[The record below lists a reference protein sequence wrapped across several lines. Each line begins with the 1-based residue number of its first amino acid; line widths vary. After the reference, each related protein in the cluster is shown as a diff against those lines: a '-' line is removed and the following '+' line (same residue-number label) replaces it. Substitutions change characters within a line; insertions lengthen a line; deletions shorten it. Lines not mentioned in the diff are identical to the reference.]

1 MRFICCSL
9 FIFLFSNQTLLAQHQ
24 YVGVELST
32 FYPFIPT
39 KRIEQRFWPIYPEEQ
54 VKTKNIS
61 FSMKIAPGATLNAV
75 WGFRLKRLK
84 KIPVYFQT
92 GIGLRYY
99 YYALA
104 YNGTFTDQTNT
115 LRQYQLTYKKG
126 EYGICFSENMVFD
139 YKHFLFETGITPM
152 MSVVGYYD
160 YYHLINGIGE
170 IHEHSGSISKGY
182 VRFKLNCTMQVG
194 YDIIRKHFECV
205 PAIKAT
211 LSLADSESFAF
222 GQVPIQTGV
231 PVNTIGFSL
240 KLLYRK

>member
-1 MRFICCSL
+1 MRFICSSFL
-9 FIFLFSNQTLLAQHQ
+9 LLLFSNSALLAQHQ
-24 YVGVELST
+24 YAGVEIST

-39 KRIEQRFWPIYPEEQ
+39 KRIEHRFWPLYPEEQ
-54 VKTKNIS
+54 IKEKNIS

-75 WGFRLKRLK
+75 WGFRLKKLK

-115 LRQYQLTYKKG
+115 LHQYQLSYKKG
-126 EYGICFSENMVFD
+126 EYAICFSENMVFD

-152 MSVVGYYD
+152 LCIIGNDD
-160 YYHLINGIGE
+160 YYHFISGVGEEHFSTNYNSKKGVGVKLSCTVQIGY
-170 IHEHSGSISKGY
+170 SF
-182 VRFKLNCTMQVG
+182 VQ
-194 YDIIRKHFECV
+194 KHFECV
-205 PAIKAT
+205 PVIKAT
-211 LSLADSESFAF
+211 LCMGDGESFAF
-222 GQVPIQTGV
+222 GQVPIRTVV
-231 PVNTIGFSL
+231 PLNTLGFGL